1 MKIFKSI
8 ESIAT
13 APAAPAVDPV
23 EALLDFQVKSQEL
36 DEVLEQLDKAIY
48 SCEMFSMIADTI
60 TAQGGV
66 TKSLEVMFGE
76 NFSAPANM
84 YEEASKEAFEWAETA
99 WQWVKDFFAKII
111 AWCRSLFTST
121 GTIKEKLLELK
132 KKDDIQFPMNVPM
145 PFGLGAVNKS
155 KALINGYV
163 KKMQELANSQALQP
177 KAPSTEAAD
186 PTITVTAPAPAA
198 DPAPA
203 AAAAAPAEDKT
214 VVDTTELEKQIEDWM
229 VAVGAEE
236 KEKASKDK
244 HIASKDELNAFI
256 DEVIAQIDD
265 SKEMEKNFK
274 EAQKSVEAI
283 IKRFERSASSKGS
296 FVKVQKLTTN
306 IGKIAKKVANKYI
319 ELGYMILQ
327 RAKVAAK

>member
-1 MKIFKSI
+1 MKIFKSY

-13 APAAPAVDPV
+13 AFAVDPV

-60 TAQGGV
+60 NAQGGV

-145 PFGLGAVNKS
+145 PFGLGSVNKS

-163 KKMQELANSQALQP
+163 AKMKELANSQALQP

-229 VAVGAEE
+229 VAVGAEQ

-256 DEVIAQIDD
+256 DEVIAEIDG

-274 EAQKSVEAI
+274 EAQKSVETI
-283 IKRFERSASSKGS
+283 IKRFDRSASSKGS
-296 FVKVQKLTTN
+296 FVQIQKLTTN